1 MQEKISPPVL
11 PFQDAPAEQH
21 RRQMLWQVWVP
32 LIATLVIVLT
42 LVVLAIIGTVQGS
55 SQVNRWGN
63 ISAVLVIL
71 PVMMCGVTFLV
82 LFGGGAYGLSKLL
95 KKMPGWM
102 LRAQLFMLQLSL
114 TVRRASDAATKPV
127 FKANTLSARATTLWD
142 RIFRRKTR
150 LMQR

>member
-11 PFQDAPAEQH
+11 PFQDEPAAQH

-32 LIATLVIVLT
+32 LIATLIIVLA
-42 LVVLAIIGTVQGS
+42 LVILAIIGTVQGS

-71 PVMMCGVTFLV
+71 PVMLCGVTFLV
-82 LFGGGAYGLSKLL
+82 LFGGGAYGMSKLL

-102 LRAQLFMLQLSL
+102 LRAQLFMLHLSL
-114 TVRRASDAATKPV
+114 TVRRVSDTATKPV
-127 FKANTLSARATTLWD
+127 FKVNTLSTRVSTLWD
-142 RIFRRKTR
+142 RIFHRKRTG
-150 LMQR
+150 MHT